1 MRGAVA
7 KMQGDRQII
16 IGDTTLRDGVQMAG
30 ARLPPGARIQIAQA
44 LEEAGVRSIEVG
56 FPAIGPHEVE
66 EIRAVAQA
74 SRSSMLTVLS
84 RAMAEDIDATCA
96 AFTGVPRYRCGVN
109 LFLATSSI
117 HRERRLRKSKE
128 AILAQ
133 VDSAVR
139 YARSHFRFVSFGAE
153 DAGRTEFEF
162 LCEVYAA
169 AIDAGVSTIG
179 FPDTVGILQ
188 PQQVRSTIGALRAR
202 FPRRQVRIAVHFHN
216 DLGLA
221 TANTLAAIEAGADVA
236 QCTVN
241 GIGERAGNAALEEVV
256 LALTLAAEGGRP
268 TGIDTR
274 RLSALSLLVAQH
286 TGVPVSPHKPVVGER
301 VFTTAAGMHQEGM
314 LRDTESFQPF
324 PPSLVGGAGV
334 TLSLGRLSGRAAVSE
349 YLKQTGRE
357 PTPDAVEEMLRRLRD
372 PGCDHERVEVTLH
385 DKAR

>member
-1 MRGAVA
+1 MA
-7 KMQGDRQII
+7 KMQSGRKLI

-30 ARLPPGARIQIAQA
+30 ARLPPGARIQIARA

-66 EIRAVAQA
+66 EIRAVAAQTQSA
-74 SRSSMLTVLS
+74 MLTVLS
-84 RAMAEDIDATCA
+84 RAKSEDIDAACA
-96 AFTGVPRYRCGVN
+96 AFAGVPRYRCGVN

-128 AILAQ
+128 EILAK

-139 YARSHFRFVSFGAE
+139 YARGHFRFVSFGAE
-153 DAGRTEFEF
+153 DAGRTDFEF
-162 LCEVYAA
+162 LCDVYAA

-188 PQQVRSTIGALRAR
+188 PQQVHRTIGALRAR
-202 FPRRQVRIAVHFHN
+202 LAQHPVRIAVHFHN

-256 LALTLAAEGGRP
+256 LALALAEEGRP

-274 RLSALSLLVAQH
+274 RLAALSRMVAQH

-301 VFTTAAGMHQEGM
+301 VFTTAAGMHQEGL
-314 LRDTESFQPF
+314 LRDVKSFQPF
-324 PPSLVGGAGV
+324 APSLVGGAGV
-334 TLSLGRLSGRAAVSE
+334 TLSLGRLSGHAAVSE
-349 YLKQTGRE
+349 YLRQAGRE
-357 PTPDAVEEMLRRLRD
+357 PTVDAVEEMLRRLRD
-372 PGCDHERVEVTLH
+372 PERDHERVEVTLH
-385 DKAR
+385 DEAR